1 MINRSKQGTVE
12 DGGSSS
18 VSPWSKYGRIGS
30 ILWSPD
36 FKYGIPLGVAFGAI
50 PTFSHA
56 ASDGAVAILITFAG
70 VLVAIA
76 TVVLA
81 AVTLFATL
89 MSSEYRLVLES
100 TRGGVKG
107 AVRPYLAVA
116 LVCVGGIITSLAAA
130 LGWPALPPHHF
141 SWLRW
146 LTFSVPA
153 SFTMWAIIGSVQLV
167 WLGNYHIER
176 RAQLMK
182 FLEDVRNRRSDSR
195 SA

>member
-1 MINRSKQGTVE
+1 MINRSKQDVVE
-12 DGGSSS
+12 DGASSS
-18 VSPWSKYGRIGS
+18 VSRWSKYGSIGS
-30 ILWSPD
+30 VIWSTD
-36 FKYGIPLGVAFGAI
+36 FKYGVPLGVALGAI

-76 TVVLA
+76 AVVLA

-89 MSSEYRLVLES
+89 MDQAYRLVLEK

-167 WLGNYHIER
+167 WLGNYHIEQRAKLSNFLDDIR
-176 RAQLMK
+176 R
-182 FLEDVRNRRSDSR
+182 RRS
-195 SA
+195 A

>member
-1 MINRSKQGTVE
+1 MINRSKQGMVE
-12 DGGSSS
+12 DGDSSS
-18 VSPWSKYGRIGS
+18 VNRWSEYGSIGS
-30 ILWSPD
+30 IIWSRD
-36 FKYGIPLGVAFGAI
+36 FKIGIPLGVAFGAI

-81 AVTLFATL
+81 AVTLFAAL
-89 MSSEYRLVLES
+89 MSPEYRVVLES

-130 LGWPALPPHHF
+130 LGWPALPDHS

-146 LTFSVPA
+146 LTFSLPA

-176 RAQLMK
+176 RAELLK
-182 FLEDVRNRRSDSR
+182 FLEDVRRRRPDSR